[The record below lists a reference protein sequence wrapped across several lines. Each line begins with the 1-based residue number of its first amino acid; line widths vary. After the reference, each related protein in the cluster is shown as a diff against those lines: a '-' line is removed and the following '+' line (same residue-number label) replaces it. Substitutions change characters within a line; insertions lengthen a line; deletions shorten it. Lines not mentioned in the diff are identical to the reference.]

1 MKTPNNN
8 FRKRLLASRRR
19 GSALMETVAALAI
32 AAVLAVIYINLQQG
46 ESDRIVAK
54 NTADRLKTVGEAA
67 KGYLTA
73 NYSTLLA
80 TAPTSGA
87 LVIKVGRTTPG
98 GAVPSGSL
106 QEKGFLPSGF
116 VDTNAFQQNTALLV
130 RKINSTT
137 LDAMLTTY
145 GGREIPDRMLGST
158 AKLVGEAGGF
168 VPKTYPLASDAGDIL
183 GIGGG
188 WRSEASEW
196 GAAAT
201 RPDTGSLQMTMNFE
215 DGSLLKDFL
224 YRNDVGNPEANR
236 MNTHIDMNKQALNNT
251 GKITG
256 IDDSVTGGTAVIIGD
271 ASAANSLRA
280 TRDIWADRDVHATG
294 NVNADKDVTAKN
306 DVKAGNDVTAA
317 RNVVAQETVAG
328 RNVMASNDVTAG
340 NDVKATR
347 DLVATR
353 NLEVAQNGNIKGDL
367 TAGRLN
373 INAKVFGDDVS
384 GGARAFRA
392 DVTLGDLL
400 PRMVPQFSYVVVDA
414 SPAKAVPKPTCR
426 GGYANARIMVYRQV
440 DSSKTVPNVPL
451 NVSTTTLNGSTVVN
465 AVSVNGSSSWVQM
478 TQGIQANDNGLSW
491 TINWVGDPKAD
502 NTTRQAIAQTFC
514 YYGED

>member
-1 MKTPNNN
+1 MMTPNNN

-19 GSALMETVAALAI
+19 GSALMETVAALAVV
-32 AAVLAVIYINLQQG
+32 AVLAVVFINLQQG

-54 NTADRLKTVGEAA
+54 NTADRMKTVGEAA

-87 LVIKVGRTTPG
+87 LVIKVGRTTAG
-98 GAVPSGSL
+98 GAVPTGSL
-106 QEKGFLPSGF
+106 QDKGFLSAGF

-145 GGREIPDRMLGST
+145 GGREIPDRMLGS
-158 AKLVGEAGGF
+158 AARLVGEAGGF
-168 VPKTYPLASDAGDIL
+168 VPKTYPLAADNGDVL

-188 WRSEASEW
+188 WRTDASQW
-196 GAAAT
+196 GPAAT
-201 RPDTGSLQMTMNFE
+201 RPDTGTLQMTMNFE

-236 MNTHIDMNKQALNNT
+236 MNTHIDMNKNSLKNAGMISGVDDPKT
-251 GKITG
+251 G
-256 IDDSVTGGTAVIIGD
+256 DVTVIIGD
-271 ASAANSLRA
+271 STTPNSLRA
-280 TRDIWADRDVHATG
+280 TRDIWADRDIKATH
-294 NVNADKDVTAKN
+294 DVT
-306 DVKAGNDVTAA
+306 AGNDVIAK
-317 RNVVAQETVAG
+317 ETVRG
-328 RNVMASNDVTAG
+328 KNVAATVDVTAG
-340 NDVKATR
+340 NDVKAAHDVTAGNDVRATR
-347 DLVATR
+347 DLVANR

-373 INAKVFGDDVS
+373 IDAKVFGNDVA
-384 GGARAFRA
+384 GGTRNFAA

-400 PRMVPQFSYVVVDA
+400 PRSVAQYSYVVTDA
-414 SPAKAVPKPTCR
+414 GVVPKPNCR
-426 GGYANARIMVYRQV
+426 GGYNNARVMVYKQV
-440 DSSKTVPNVPL
+440 DSSRSRVNVPL
-451 NVSTTTLNGSTVVN
+451 NVVN
-465 AVSVNGSSSWVQM
+465 QTASGINFVASVNVDTANAWVQIA
-478 TQGIQANDNGLSW
+478 QGIVATDNGLSW
-491 TINWVGDPKAD
+491 TVNWVGDPKAD

-514 YYGED
+514 YYGE